1 MCVFMRN
8 ANSIS
13 DSEKVICCT
22 RPGRRSSYDF
32 VRAPE
37 RYRLKYKHI
46 VVVKRG
52 PPENLRIQECYLR
65 EPAAREVRIKVLV
78 CSVCQPDVQN
88 RYGRSPFAPK
98 VPYEP
103 GCAMVGV
110 VDKVG
115 PGVLHFVPGARV
127 AAYPAFGGYAEY
139 LYLPESRLVPVPS
152 SLDPIEA
159 APVVLNYLTAYQSL
173 HRRARVK
180 AGDRVLIIG
189 ASGGCGTAFLDL
201 GRLAGLKMYGIAS
214 GSKSSIV
221 SQFGA
226 IPIDYRKE
234 DFVEVLRRAEPH
246 GVDFIFDGMG
256 GDYIHRA
263 FPLLRRDGV
272 LVEYGNPGS
281 LRATLCTLA
290 RSLLPNPL
298 SNGKKLKIYGA
309 GLVLFRRKPFLE
321 DWAILFRW
329 LADGKIQPVI
339 SGRFPLLEAAQANA
353 LLEEG
358 KVVGNLV
365 LVMPDLLR

>member
-1 MCVFMRN
+1 M
-8 ANSIS
+8 
-13 DSEKVICCT
+13 
-22 RPGRRSSYDF
+22 
-32 VRAPE
+32 
-37 RYRLKYKHI
+37 KYKHI

-52 PPENLRIQECYLR
+52 PPENLRIEECDLR
-65 EPAAREVRIKVLV
+65 QPAAREVRIKVLA

-88 RYGRSPFAPK
+88 RYGLSPFAPK

-110 VDKVG
+110 VDEVG

-152 SLDPIEA
+152 SLDPVAA

-173 HRRARVK
+173 HRRAKVK
-180 AGDRVLIIG
+180 ANDKVLIIG

-214 GSKSSIV
+214 GSKSSILT
-221 SQFGA
+221 QFGA

-234 DFVEVLRRAEPH
+234 DFVEVMRRAEPD
-246 GVDFIFDGMG
+246 GLDFIFDGMDG
-256 GDYIHRA
+256 EYINRSL
-263 FPLLRRDGV
+263 PLLRRGGM
-272 LVEYGNPGS
+272 LLEYGNPGN
-281 LRATLCTLA
+281 LRGALRLLG
-290 RSLLPNPL
+290 RSLMPNLL

-309 GLVLFRRKPFLE
+309 GFVLFYRKPFVE
-321 DWAILFRW
+321 DWAMLFRL
-329 LADGKIQPVI
+329 LAEGKIQPVI

-353 LLEEG
+353 QLESG
-358 KVVGNLV
+358 RVVGNLV
-365 LVMPDLLR
+365 LVAPDLAPVSAS